1 MTQHSDDVPR
11 VTQLLAGT
19 QDRRTFLRRAV
30 ALGVSVPV
38 VASLLAACGEEDD
51 DDEPTP
57 STGGSADPTPTE
69 AAADDEPTEDEAEDE
84 PTEEEPADEPTE
96 DEGDDEPTEEDSEPD
111 GEGVYGGRMRVVIIG
126 EPPTLDVHHTTA
138 GVVSQITWHMYETL
152 FTYDSDFQV
161 IPMLA
166 ESYEVSGDGLNVTV
180 ILREGVPFHNGEI
193 MVAADVIAS
202 IERWGALSGAGAG
215 LLEVVEEI
223 REVDD
228 HTIEFT
234 LTEPYGIFAT
244 ALALNWQGCA
254 IHPKS
259 ELDEIGQ
266 EMAQEGLSGTGPYVL
281 SERQI
286 DAYIRLAR
294 FDDYAALPGE
304 ANGYGGRKFAY
315 LDEIEFV
322 PVPDSA
328 ARTAGLQAGDY
339 HYLTAVSGDDYEIL
353 QNSEGVVADKLP
365 PGGWDTVVL
374 NWRSPLME
382 NLKIR
387 QAFQAALN
395 HEEIM
400 QAGRGEGFYR
410 LDPSIMLRETAWA
423 TDVGAELYNQN
434 DTEKA
439 RQLLEEAGYDG
450 TPIRFLTSQEYQ
462 DQYNTA
468 VVARQQLEEAGFVI
482 ELVVTDWA
490 TLIENRS
497 DEDLWDVYTTWLSF
511 RPDPVMMAPVPGCS
525 WPGWWCT
532 DEKVAVVDRLLSESN
547 FDARYEALEELQA
560 LWYTEVPIV
569 KIADRTGIFVRSPKL
584 IGIESIPHQLQ
595 AEFANVWLEE

>member
-450 TPIRFLTSQEYQ
+450 TPIRYLTTQEYLNY
-462 DQYNTA
+462 YNEA
-468 VVARQQLEEAGFVI
+468 VVAKQHLEAAGFVV
-482 ELVVTDWA
+482 ELDVVDWA
-490 TLIENRS
+490 TVVERRAKP
-497 DEDLWDVYTTWLSF
+497 EEWDVFSTADGF
-511 RPDPVMMAPVPGCS
+511 KPDPTQLATMQICNF
-525 WPGWWCT
+525 PGWWCSEDT
-532 DEKVAVVDRLLSESN
+532 MALMEDFRSESDFEARFAIWEKIQEN
-547 FDARYEALEELQA
+547 FYN
-560 LWYTEVPIV
+560 EVPFI
-569 KIADRTGIFVRSPKL
+569 KFGDS
-584 IGIESIPHQLQ
+584 IGILAMSDKVGGFEYLTQLTLP
-595 AEFANVWLEE
+595 FWNMWLNE